1 MSRRFVGTVAIVA
14 AVLLPVPPTLK
25 ASPVASSGAREM
37 VKGRLVLS
45 VRSLVAWSAVS

>member
-1 MSRRFVGTVAIVA
+1 LQAQ
-14 AVLLPVPPTLK
+14 PK
-25 ASPVASSGAREM
+25 AFLVASSEVREM